1 MNFAD
6 NNILLLLISLAFV
19 YAVLSILVS
28 ILVEWF
34 NYLTKERGKHLRN
47 SIHNLITDRENVQ
60 LGEEF
65 YNHVTISGLQSLK
78 KRLPDYISSGMF
90 AEAFVDVIA
99 QHNTETDTD
108 ISAEKDENNKPVKRM
123 MKRFEDGVQKMPQ
136 GQFRDLLQSFI
147 DKSGNDYNQLKSH
160 LENWYNDYMDRVSG
174 WYKLNQR
181 RKLLF
186 AGFLVTLTL
195 NVDSLHLIKV
205 LSLDD
210 NLKNRI
216 VAQAEKTAD
225 SYEEIDSSAQANMPE
240 FNRQL
245 MATIDPV
252 SPTTEASPLAKSS
265 GVQRSVNPYAHLQKL
280 MRYTDSLATYN
291 FIKKDSVSR
300 TTVQQ
305 LDKGMELLS
314 QLNIPIGWNCNSAP
328 LSWFLSGNDSLQVIT
343 FNHASQTPGIIRYLE
358 SRNSTPRE
366 WNWVLYLIG
375 IGISGVSLSFGAPFW
390 FDILVK
396 LVNIRRAGKV
406 PDVTKK

>member
-34 NYLTKERGKHLRN
+34 NYLMKERGKHLRD
-47 SIHNLITDRENVQ
+47 SIHNLITDRENIH
-60 LGEEF
+60 LGEKF

-90 AEAFVDVIA
+90 AEAFVDIISE
-99 QHNTETDTD
+99 QNTETDTD
-108 ISAEKDENNKPVKRM
+108 ISVEKDENDKPVKRM
-123 MKRFEDGVQKMPQ
+123 MKRFEDGVKNMPD
-136 GQFRDLLQSFI
+136 GQFRNLLQSFI

-216 VAQAEKTAD
+216 VMQAEKTAD
-225 SYEEIDSSAQANMPE
+225 SYEKMDSSSQANMPE
-240 FNRQL
+240 FNREL
-245 MATIDPV
+245 MATIEPV
-252 SPTTEASPLAKSS
+252 SPITEASPKAKSLS
-265 GVQRSVNPYAHLQKL
+265 IQRSVNPYSHLQKL
-280 MRYTDSLATYN
+280 MRYTDSLATCN
-291 FIKKDSVSR
+291 FMKKDSVSR

-314 QLNIPIGWNCNSAP
+314 QLNIPIGWSCNSAP
-328 LSWFLSGNDSLQVIT
+328 LSWFSPCKDSSHTVA
-343 FNHASQTPGIIRYLE
+343 FNHASQTPGIIRYME
-358 SRNSTPRE
+358 NRNNTPRG

-375 IGISGVSLSFGAPFW
+375 IGISGISLSFGAPFW

-406 PDVTKK
+406 PDATKK